1 MSGFNSG
8 IQTSQSSHKLKHDI
22 CQIRNREQ
30 CDKQPMKRKRRHTTE
45 MEDLLTEDEDR
56 PTFGPATN
64 DNISSEAE
72 GVYNAGLQQSEE
84 TSEML
89 SRELSKMQLNYK
101 HRKSKRRCTRY

>member
-64 DNISSEAE
+64 DTISSEAE